1 MLALLTSAL
10 ILVVQ
15 SPKVPPTAKTPPKKA
30 AAVVVAPAPP
40 PPPVVSP
47 IDPGTVQSIDA
58 VEVKD
63 DPGCPDLLD
72 RDRRFCG
79 SGRRFE
85 LRRAERE
92 RAHEGA
98 ARRHRELPLQD
109 HRRPRLH
116 RHCGAGRR
124 RVLPRPGPR
133 ARALTSALP
142 HSADGQ
148 EMSAATTTTPQERQ
162 RQRPRRRRR
171 R

>member
-15 SPKVPPTAKTPPKKA
+15 SPKVPPTAKAPPKK
-30 AAVVVAPAPP
+30 AAVVVAPTPPP
-40 PPPVVSP
+40 PPPVVAP

-85 LRRAERE
+85 LRRTERE
-92 RAHEGA
+92 RALALINGDGA
-98 ARRHRELPLQD
+98 PRACSE
-109 HRRPRLH
+109 RPTHAFL
-116 RHCGAGRR
+116 
-124 RVLPRPGPR
+124 VQTTKGPR
-133 ARALTSALP
+133 VVTVSFRCKTIGGRVFTGTAEQDAAAFFRAQGLVHGL
-142 HSADGQ
+142 
-148 EMSAATTTTPQERQ
+148 
-162 RQRPRRRRR
+162 
-171 R
+171 